1 MLDGLSKARSSSVG
15 DVEHRSEDETPSIL
29 GKYQQSVDRSLNT
42 SLSLHTTK
50 LHTMLQ
56 YHLGLGDEHGNQT
69 VSNQGKGLRS
79 SLCTFAC
86 EAVGGVPDQAM
97 AAAAAIEL
105 VHNFTLIHDDI
116 QDGDMERRHRPTL
129 WAIWGM
135 PKALQAG
142 NAMRSLADLYLQQL
156 PHHQVAPDVVAM
168 CSNLLTSAY
177 LETVEGQYLDL
188 NFEGRTDIST
198 STYLDMISRKTGAL
212 IRCSM
217 QLGALT
223 GNGDAKTVQAL
234 TKCGQYLGAV
244 FQIRD
249 DYLGMWGY
257 EEETG
262 KAVGNDL
269 RRKKNSLPL
278 VYALEQANTM
288 EKEQLQSIYAKEQVE
303 DADVA
308 STLALLVDLG
318 APEYL
323 QSLARDHAIH
333 ALEAL
338 DGIELVT
345 GAKQAFTELV
355 EFLMTRQ
362 R

>member
-1 MLDGLSKARSSSVG
+1 ME
-15 DVEHRSEDETPSIL
+15 DVERHSGDETPSIL
-29 GKYQQSVDRSLNT
+29 GKHQQEVERSL
-42 SLSLHTTK
+42 SAALSLHNPD

-56 YHLGLGDEHGNQT
+56 YHLGLGDEHGNPT

-79 SLCTFAC
+79 SLCMFAC
-86 EAVGGVPDQAM
+86 EAVGGLPEQALS
-97 AAAAAIEL
+97 AAAAIEL

-142 NAMRSLADLYLQQL
+142 NAMRNLADLYLQQL

-168 CSNLLTSAY
+168 CSKLLTSAY

-188 NFEGRTDIST
+188 DFEGRTDIST
-198 STYLDMISRKTGAL
+198 SNYLDMISRKTGAL

-234 TKCGQYLGAV
+234 TKCGRYLGAV

-249 DYLGMWGY
+249 DYLGMWGN

-278 VYALEQANTM
+278 VYALEQAGTM
-288 EKEQLQSIYAKEQVE
+288 EKEQLQSIYAKDQVE
-303 DADVA
+303 DTDVV
-308 STLALLVDLG
+308 STLALLADLG
-318 APEYL
+318 TPEYL
-323 QSLARDHAIH
+323 QGLAHDHAVH

-338 DGIELVT
+338 DGIELVP
-345 GAKQAFTELV
+345 GAKQEFQELV
-355 EFLMTRQ
+355 EFLLTRQ

>member
-1 MLDGLSKARSSSVG
+1 
-15 DVEHRSEDETPSIL
+15 VEAVERESQDKTPAIL
-29 GKYQQSVDRSLNT
+29 GKHREEVENSLIKA
-42 SLSLHTTK
+42 LSLHDPN
-50 LHTMLQ
+50 LHTMLR
-56 YHLGLGDEHGNQT
+56 YHLGLGDEHGNPT
-69 VSNQGKGLRS
+69 LSNQGKGLRS
-79 SLCTFAC
+79 SLCMFAC
-86 EAVGGVPDQAM
+86 KAVGGLSEQAIS
-97 AAAAAIEL
+97 AAVALEL

-116 QDGDMERRHRPTL
+116 QDGDMERHHRPTV
-129 WAIWGM
+129 WAIWGA
-135 PKALQAG
+135 PKALEAG
-142 NAMRSLADLYLQQL
+142 NVMRILADLSIQQL
-156 PHHQVAPDVVAM
+156 PHHQMASEVTAT
-168 CSNLLTSAY
+168 CSELLTSAY

-188 NFEGRTDIST
+188 DFEGRTDINT
-198 STYLDMISRKTGAL
+198 SNYLDMISRKTGAL

-223 GNGDAKTVQAL
+223 GNGDARTVQAL
-234 TKCGQYLGAV
+234 AKCGQYLGAV

-278 VYALEQANTM
+278 VYALEQAGTM

-303 DADVA
+303 DRDVA
-308 STLALLVDLG
+308 STLALLTDLG
-318 APEYL
+318 AAEYV
-323 QSLARDHAIH
+323 QGLAQDHAAR

-338 DGIELVT
+338 DVIKLVPGAREEL
-345 GAKQAFTELV
+345 QELV
-355 EFLMTRQ
+355 EFLLTRQ

>member
-1 MLDGLSKARSSSVG
+1 VEE
-15 DVEHRSEDETPSIL
+15 VEHHFEYKTPSIL
-29 GKYQQSVDRSLNT
+29 GKHQKEVDHSLSAAISLNNPDM
-42 SLSLHTTK
+42 
-50 LHTMLQ
+50 HTMLQ
-56 YHLGLGDEHGNQT
+56 YHLGLGDEHGSHT

-79 SLCTFAC
+79 SLCIFAC
-86 EAVGGVPDQAM
+86 EAVGGMPNQALP
-97 AAAAAIEL
+97 AAAAIEL

-116 QDGDMERRHRPTL
+116 QDGDIERRHRQTL

-135 PKALQAG
+135 PQALQAG
-142 NAMRSLADLYLQQL
+142 NAMRSLADLYIQQL
-156 PHHQVAPDVVAM
+156 SHHQVAPDVVAL

-188 NFEGRTDIST
+188 DFEGRTDIST
-198 STYLDMISRKTGAL
+198 SNYLDMISRKTGAL

-217 QLGALT
+217 QLGSLT
-223 GNGDAKTVQAL
+223 GNGDSKTVQAL

-249 DYLGMWGY
+249 DYLGMWGD

-278 VYALEQANTM
+278 VYALEQAGSI
-288 EKEQLQSIYAKEQVE
+288 EKKQLQYIYAKEQVG
-303 DADVA
+303 DADVT
-308 STLALLVDLG
+308 STLALLVNLG
-318 APEYL
+318 TPEYL
-323 QSLARDHAIH
+323 ERLAHYHAAH

-338 DGIELVT
+338 DGIELVP
-345 GAKQAFTELV
+345 GAKQEFKELV